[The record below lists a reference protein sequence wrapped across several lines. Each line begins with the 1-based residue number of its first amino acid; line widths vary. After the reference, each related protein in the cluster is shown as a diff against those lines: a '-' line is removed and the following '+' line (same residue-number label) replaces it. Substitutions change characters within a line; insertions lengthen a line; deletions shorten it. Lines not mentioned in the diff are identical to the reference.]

1 MKITFKTPT
10 VSLAIGITFLG
21 AMFTLPAIAETKKTS
36 AVVETIKT
44 TAAPAYV
51 APNQAFNDKMLSL
64 ALQLEK
70 NLDVNKRFSV
80 YAVTTFVDLDK
91 FASSNSVSRLM
102 TEQLVHELQL
112 KQWNI
117 IDLRLSK
124 TIAISDGGEFSLSR
138 DARKLRSPQEVSG
151 VVSGTFSVVG
161 EDIFINVRVLDYTT
175 GAILSSAQTHFD
187 ISSVAGHM
195 LDRRTNLTRVNI
207 VPN

>member
-1 MKITFKTPT
+1 MKMTFKTPIM
-10 VSLAIGITFLG
+10 SLAFGVTLLG
-21 AMFTLPAIAETKKTS
+21 AMFSFPALA
-36 AVVETIKT
+36 ETIKT
-44 TAAPAYV
+44 STVAAANV
-51 APNQAFNDKMLSL
+51 APNKAFNDKMLSL
-64 ALQLEK
+64 AVQLEK

>member
-1 MKITFKTPT
+1 MKITFKTPL
-10 VSLAIGITFLG
+10 VSLALGVALLG
-21 AMFTLPAIAETKKTS
+21 AMFSFPAVA
-36 AVVETIKT
+36 ETIKT
-44 TAAPAYV
+44 STAATANV
-51 APNQAFNDKMLSL
+51 APNKAFNDKMLSL
-64 ALQLEK
+64 AVQLEK

-195 LDRRTNLTRVNI
+195 LDRRTNLTRVNF

>member
-10 VSLAIGITFLG
+10 VSLALGLALLG
-21 AMFTLPAIAETKKTS
+21 AMFSFPAVA
-36 AVVETIKT
+36 ETIKT
-44 TAAPAYV
+44 SAATTANV
-51 APNQAFNDKMLSL
+51 APNKAFNDKMLSL
-64 ALQLEK
+64 AVQLEK

-195 LDRRTNLTRVNI
+195 LDRRTNLTRINI

>member
-10 VSLAIGITFLG
+10 VSLALGVALLG
-21 AMFTLPAIAETKKTS
+21 AMFSFPAVA
-36 AVVETIKT
+36 ETIKT
-44 TAAPAYV
+44 STAATANV
-51 APNQAFNDKMLSL
+51 APNKAFNDKMVSL
-64 ALQLEK
+64 AVQLEK

>member
-1 MKITFKTPT
+1 MKITFKTPL
-10 VSLAIGITFLG
+10 VSLAFGLTFFG

-36 AVVETIKT
+36 FFAS
-44 TAAPAYV
+44 AQV

-151 VVSGTFSVVG
+151 VVSGTFSVIG

-175 GAILSSAQTHFD
+175 GAILSSAQAHFD

>member
-1 MKITFKTPT
+1 MTFKTPIM
-10 VSLAIGITFLG
+10 SLAFGVTLLG
-21 AMFTLPAIAETKKTS
+21 AMFSFPALA
-36 AVVETIKT
+36 ETIKT
-44 TAAPAYV
+44 STVATANV
-51 APNQAFNDKMLSL
+51 APNKAFNDKMLSL
-64 ALQLEK
+64 AVQLEK

>member
-1 MKITFKTPT
+1 MKMTFKTPIM
-10 VSLAIGITFLG
+10 SLALGVTLLG
-21 AMFTLPAIAETKKTS
+21 AMFSFPALA
-36 AVVETIKT
+36 ETIKT
-44 TAAPAYV
+44 STGATANV
-51 APNQAFNDKMLSL
+51 APNKAFNEKMLSL
-64 ALQLEK
+64 AVQLEK

>member
-1 MKITFKTPT
+1 MKITFKTPI
-10 VSLAIGITFLG
+10 VGLAFGVVLLG
-21 AMFTLPAIAETKKTS
+21 GMFSFPALAETVKTS
-36 AVVETIKT
+36 TVPVAQI
-44 TAAPAYV
+44 
-51 APNQAFNDKMLSL
+51 APNKAFNEKMLSL
-64 ALQLEK
+64 AIQLER

>member
-10 VSLAIGITFLG
+10 VSLAFGVALLG
-21 AMFTLPAIAETKKTS
+21 AMFSFPAVAQTTIANAGAATVAA
-36 AVVETIKT
+36 AV
-44 TAAPAYV
+44 PATNV
-51 APNQAFNDKMLSL
+51 APNKAFNDKMLSL
-64 ALQLEK
+64 AVQLEK

>member
-10 VSLAIGITFLG
+10 VSLAIGVALLG
-21 AMFTLPAIAETKKTS
+21 AMFSFPAVAETVKTS
-36 AVVETIKT
+36 
-44 TAAPAYV
+44 TAATANV
-51 APNQAFNDKMLSL
+51 APNKAFNDKMLSL
-64 ALQLEK
+64 AVQLEK

>member
-1 MKITFKTPT
+1 MKITFKTPI
-10 VSLAIGITFLG
+10 VSLAIGVALLG
-21 AMFTLPAIAETKKTS
+21 AMFSFPAVAETVKTS
-36 AVVETIKT
+36 
-44 TAAPAYV
+44 TAATANV
-51 APNQAFNDKMLSL
+51 APNKAFNDKMLSL
-64 ALQLEK
+64 AVQLEK

>member
-1 MKITFKTPT
+1 MKITFKTPI
-10 VSLAIGITFLG
+10 VGLAFGVVLLG
-21 AMFTLPAIAETKKTS
+21 GMFSFPALAETVKTS
-36 AVVETIKT
+36 TV
-44 TAAPAYV
+44 PV
-51 APNQAFNDKMLSL
+51 APVTQIAPNKAFNDKMLSL
-64 ALQLEK
+64 AVQLEK

>member
-1 MKITFKTPT
+1 MKITFKTPI
-10 VSLAIGITFLG
+10 VSLAFGVTLLG
-21 AMFTLPAIAETKKTS
+21 AMFSFPAFA
-36 AVVETIKT
+36 ETIKT
-44 TAAPAYV
+44 NTGVAAHV
-51 APNQAFNDKMLSL
+51 APNKAFNDKMLSL
-64 ALQLEK
+64 AVQLEK

-161 EDIFINVRVLDYTT
+161 EDIFINVRVLDYTS

>member
-10 VSLAIGITFLG
+10 VSLALGVALLG
-21 AMFTLPAIAETKKTS
+21 AMFSFPAVA
-36 AVVETIKT
+36 ETIKT
-44 TAAPAYV
+44 STAATANV
-51 APNQAFNDKMLSL
+51 APNKAFNDKMLSL
-64 ALQLEK
+64 AVQLEK

>member
-1 MKITFKTPT
+1 MKMTFKTPIM
-10 VSLAIGITFLG
+10 SLALGVTLLG
-21 AMFTLPAIAETKKTS
+21 AMFSFPALA
-36 AVVETIKT
+36 ETIKT
-44 TAAPAYV
+44 STSATANV
-51 APNQAFNDKMLSL
+51 APNNAFNDKMLSL
-64 ALQLEK
+64 AVQLEK

>member
-1 MKITFKTPT
+1 MKITFKTPL
-10 VSLAIGITFLG
+10 VSLALGVALLG
-21 AMFTLPAIAETKKTS
+21 AMFSFPAVA
-36 AVVETIKT
+36 ETIKT
-44 TAAPAYV
+44 STAATANV
-51 APNQAFNDKMLSL
+51 APNKAFNDKMLSL
-64 ALQLEK
+64 AVQLEK